1 MKKYVKIQEAYFQD
15 YITLYGIQV
24 EYFSRNLN
32 YYDANGN
39 IKELFNSE
47 GGLNHKIRDYTYFNG
62 PERYE
67 FGVMMPIKV
76 ITDYGTDNFMFQGMG
91 LDMTTEGKFY
101 ITKKQFQQDCLQF
114 FGLPKQANISL
125 TIPCEIR
132 DWKTYCPVNKVIP
145 FYPEKALTYKV
156 EVSIP
161 EVDPDTTTELGDII
175 ENISFPTTGKVNPE
189 YATNYKNNQ
198 FVEIDEESINSQ
210 ISDVSYNKEGKGNC
224 NILLNF
230 SISYN
235 SFRES
240 NDSHYDT
247 LDGIINKFGEDKEVP
262 ITFAPKVGDFIRLR
276 MLDNPNQFRDYA
288 ITFVNDTNLDKDSIS
303 PYITSFVWECSI
315 TRRKPSH
322 EIVNIE
328 EPNKP
333 NTPVP
338 SMEKGIESVLDNRQ
352 QQTMQ
357 DITREEEVYDYN
369 QRFDDVNGE
378 LVDNIDYQKDAIF
391 GSLGNSDEQ
400 MPTHIKDVDW
410 KTMRET
416 KKKKMVSSSSSKRY
430 TKRRTKSEDSIPD
443 DSED

>member
-1 MKKYVKIQEAYFQD
+1 
-15 YITLYGIQV
+15 
-24 EYFSRNLN
+24 
-32 YYDANGN
+32 
-39 IKELFNSE
+39 
-47 GGLNHKIRDYTYFNG
+47 
-62 PERYE
+62 
-67 FGVMMPIKV
+67 
-76 ITDYGTDNFMFQGMG
+76 
-91 LDMTTEGKFY
+91 
-101 ITKKQFQQDCLQF
+101 
-114 FGLPKQANISL
+114 
-125 TIPCEIR
+125 
-132 DWKTYCPVNKVIP
+132 
-145 FYPEKALTYKV
+145 
-156 EVSIP
+156 
-161 EVDPDTTTELGDII
+161 
-175 ENISFPTTGKVNPE
+175 
-189 YATNYKNNQ
+189 
-198 FVEIDEESINSQ
+198 
-210 ISDVSYNKEGKGNC
+210 
-224 NILLNF
+224 
-230 SISYN
+230 
-235 SFRES
+235 
-240 NDSHYDT
+240 
-247 LDGIINKFGEDKEVP
+247 
-262 ITFAPKVGDFIRLR
+262 

-328 EPNKP
+328 EPDKP

-391 GSLGNSDEQ
+391 GSLGNSEEQ

-430 TKRRTKSEDSIPD
+430 TKRRNKSEDSIPE